1 MTTGEKIVNLKDFC
15 NEHKSCSNCTLNDP
29 YCEFSRMT
37 CNEID
42 KCYDVAFGKKE
53 ESECSVT
60 QPEKTLKEEINHPDR
75 YAGGK
80 YECIDVMQDV
90 FGKEDV
96 LSFCKLNAFKYIW
109 REKQKN
115 GVQDMKKAAWYI
127 NKYIEISE
135 EPGES
140 EKK

>member
-1 MTTGEKIVNLKDFC
+1 MTTEEKKTRLEQFCKNRKCQGEGCRGCALEGLDNCNFDDFSDYC
-15 NEHKSCSNCTLNDP
+15 TECMYYRVFENE
-29 YCEFSRMT
+29 
-37 CNEID
+37 
-42 KCYDVAFGKKE
+42 
-53 ESECSVT
+53 
-60 QPEKTLKEEINHPDR
+60 KEEINHPDR

-127 NKYIEISE
+127 NKYIELSE

-140 EKK
+140 EE